1 MNKILLVDDDR
12 ELTSLLKELL
22 EMEGFNVIVAHDGE
36 QALDLLD
43 DSIDLLLLDVM
54 MPKKNGI
61 DTLKALRQTHQTPV
75 IMLTARGSELDRVL
89 GLELGADDYLPKP
102 FNDRELVARIRAIL
116 RRSHWS
122 EQQQNNDNGS
132 PTLEVDALVLNP
144 GRQEASFDGQTLE
157 LTGTEFTLLYLLAQH
172 LGQVV
177 SREHLS
183 QEVLGKR
190 LTPFDRA
197 IDMHISN
204 LRRKLP
210 DRKSGTLVVTKIAVA
225 WVVAAIASRI
235 IPEHGVEVGFFAGLS
250 TLALVAAMD
259 MTNGGLYASIMQQY
273 GTKEEAGAFVLMSL
287 ESGPLMT
294 MIILGTAGIA
304 SFEPHVFVGAV
315 LPFLVGFALGNLDPE
330 LREFFSKAVQT
341 LIPFFAFALGNTIDL
356 TVIAQTGLLGILL
369 GVAVI
374 IVTGIPLIIADK
386 FIGGGDGTAGIAAS
400 SSAGAAVATPVL
412 IAEMVPFFRPFQNR
426 LWLA

>member
-1 MNKILLVDDDR
+1 MQIKRSIEKIPGGMMLVP
-12 ELTSLLKELL
+12 L
-22 EMEGFNVIVAHDGE
+22 F
-36 QALDLLD
+36 
-43 DSIDLLLLDVM
+43 
-54 MPKKNGI
+54 
-61 DTLKALRQTHQTPV
+61 
-75 IMLTARGSELDRVL
+75 
-89 GLELGADDYLPKP
+89 LGALCHTFSPGAGKY
-102 FNDRELVARIRAIL
+102 FG
-116 RRSHWS
+116 SFT
-122 EQQQNNDNGS
+122 NGMI
-132 PTLEVDALVLNP
+132 
-144 GRQEASFDGQTLE
+144 
-157 LTGTEFTLLYLLAQH
+157 TGTVPILAVWFFCM
-172 LGQVV
+172 GA
-177 SREHLS
+177 SIKLS
-183 QEVLGKR
+183 ATGTVL
-190 LTPFDRA
+190 
-197 IDMHISN
+197 
-204 LRRKLP
+204 
-210 DRKSGTLVVTKIAVA
+210 RKSGTLAVTKIAVA

-235 IPEHGVEVGFFAGLS
+235 IPEHGVEVGGFFAGLS

-294 MIILGTAGIA
+294 MIILGTAGIV

-386 FIGGGDGTAGIAAS
+386 LIGGGDGTAGIAAS

-412 IAEMVPFFRPFQNR
+412 IAEMVPAFKPMAPAATSLVATAVIVTSILVPILTSIWSRKIKAR
-426 LWLA
+426 AAKIEILGTVK

>member
-1 MNKILLVDDDR
+1 MQIKRSIEKIPGGLMLVP
-12 ELTSLLKELL
+12 L
-22 EMEGFNVIVAHDGE
+22 F
-36 QALDLLD
+36 
-43 DSIDLLLLDVM
+43 
-54 MPKKNGI
+54 
-61 DTLKALRQTHQTPV
+61 
-75 IMLTARGSELDRVL
+75 
-89 GLELGADDYLPKP
+89 LGALCHTFSPGAGKY
-102 FNDRELVARIRAIL
+102 FG
-116 RRSHWS
+116 SFT
-122 EQQQNNDNGS
+122 NGMI
-132 PTLEVDALVLNP
+132 
-144 GRQEASFDGQTLE
+144 
-157 LTGTEFTLLYLLAQH
+157 TGTVPILA
-172 LGQVV
+172 V
-177 SREHLS
+177 
-183 QEVLGKR
+183 
-190 LTPFDRA
+190 
-197 IDMHISN
+197 
-204 LRRKLP
+204 
-210 DRKSGTLVVTKIAVA
+210 
-225 WVVAAIASRI
+225 W
-235 IPEHGVEVGFFAGLS
+235 FFCM
-250 TLALVAAMD
+250 VAAMD

-386 FIGGGDGTAGIAAS
+386 LIGGGDGTAGIAAS

-412 IAEMVPFFRPFQNR
+412 IAEMVPAFKPMAPAATSLVATAVIVTSILVPILTSIWSRKVKAR
-426 LWLA
+426 AAKIEILGTVK

>member
-1 MNKILLVDDDR
+1 MQIKRSIEKIPGGMMLVP
-12 ELTSLLKELL
+12 L
-22 EMEGFNVIVAHDGE
+22 F
-36 QALDLLD
+36 
-43 DSIDLLLLDVM
+43 
-54 MPKKNGI
+54 
-61 DTLKALRQTHQTPV
+61 
-75 IMLTARGSELDRVL
+75 
-89 GLELGADDYLPKP
+89 LGALCHTFSPGAGKY
-102 FNDRELVARIRAIL
+102 FG
-116 RRSHWS
+116 SFT
-122 EQQQNNDNGS
+122 NGMI
-132 PTLEVDALVLNP
+132 T
-144 GRQEASFDGQTLE
+144 
-157 LTGTEFTLLYLLAQH
+157 
-172 LGQVV
+172 
-177 SREHLS
+177 
-183 QEVLGKR
+183 
-190 LTPFDRA
+190 
-197 IDMHISN
+197 
-204 LRRKLP
+204 
-210 DRKSGTLVVTKIAVA
+210 GTLVVTKIAVA

-386 FIGGGDGTAGIAAS
+386 LIGGGSGDGTAGIAAS

-412 IAEMVPFFRPFQNR
+412 IAEMVPAFKPMAPAATSLVATAVIVTSILVPILTSIWSRKVKAR
-426 LWLA
+426 AVKIEILGTVK

>member
-1 MNKILLVDDDR
+1 MQIKRSIEKIPGGMMLVP
-12 ELTSLLKELL
+12 L
-22 EMEGFNVIVAHDGE
+22 F
-36 QALDLLD
+36 
-43 DSIDLLLLDVM
+43 
-54 MPKKNGI
+54 
-61 DTLKALRQTHQTPV
+61 
-75 IMLTARGSELDRVL
+75 
-89 GLELGADDYLPKP
+89 LGALCHTFSPGAGKY
-102 FNDRELVARIRAIL
+102 FGAFT
-116 RRSHWS
+116 
-122 EQQQNNDNGS
+122 NGMI
-132 PTLEVDALVLNP
+132 
-144 GRQEASFDGQTLE
+144 
-157 LTGTEFTLLYLLAQH
+157 TGTVPILAVWFFCM
-172 LGQVV
+172 GA
-177 SREHLS
+177 SIKLS
-183 QEVLGKR
+183 ATGTVL
-190 LTPFDRA
+190 
-197 IDMHISN
+197 
-204 LRRKLP
+204 
-210 DRKSGTLVVTKIAVA
+210 RKSGTLVVTKIAVA

-386 FIGGGDGTAGIAAS
+386 LIGGGDGTAELPL
-400 SSAGAAVATPVL
+400 PV
-412 IAEMVPFFRPFQNR
+412 PQGPR
-426 LWLA
+426 

>member
-1 MNKILLVDDDR
+1 MQIKRSIEKIPGGMMLVP
-12 ELTSLLKELL
+12 L
-22 EMEGFNVIVAHDGE
+22 F
-36 QALDLLD
+36 
-43 DSIDLLLLDVM
+43 
-54 MPKKNGI
+54 
-61 DTLKALRQTHQTPV
+61 
-75 IMLTARGSELDRVL
+75 
-89 GLELGADDYLPKP
+89 LGALCHTFSPGAGKY
-102 FNDRELVARIRAIL
+102 FG
-116 RRSHWS
+116 SFT
-122 EQQQNNDNGS
+122 NGMI
-132 PTLEVDALVLNP
+132 
-144 GRQEASFDGQTLE
+144 
-157 LTGTEFTLLYLLAQH
+157 TGTVPILAVWFFCM
-172 LGQVV
+172 GA
-177 SREHLS
+177 SIKLS
-183 QEVLGKR
+183 ATGTVL
-190 LTPFDRA
+190 
-197 IDMHISN
+197 
-204 LRRKLP
+204 
-210 DRKSGTLVVTKIAVA
+210 RKSGTLVVTKIAVA

-315 LPFLVGFALGNLDPE
+315 LPFLVGNLDPE

-386 FIGGGDGTAGIAAS
+386 LIGGGDGTAGIAAS

-412 IAEMVPFFRPFQNR
+412 IAEMVPAFKPMAPAATSLVATAVIVTSILVPILTSIWSRKVKAR
-426 LWLA
+426 AAKIEILGTVK